1 MKFISMFS
9 GIEAA
14 TVASKDLGWEPVS
27 FSEIEPFPS
36 AVLAHHYPHV
46 PNVGDMTKVDWSK
59 YHGTVDLVCG
69 GSPCQ
74 AFSIAG
80 LRGSLGDDRG
90 NLTLEFMRACHA
102 IKPRWIMW
110 ENVPG
115 VFSAKGNP
123 FGCFLAGLA
132 GYDAAIE
139 PSGGKWSSGG
149 FLRAANSEGYSCA
162 WRVLDAQY
170 FGVPQRRQR
179 VFLVASLGEDW
190 WAPCEILLEREGV
203 RGNTAESGEARKE
216 VAGDAGSGAAGTVY
230 HDRRRDSITGPLD
243 VCPTLESQ
251 MGTGGGNVPLT
262 VCSIQGNLIGRDK
275 GGPCGVGVAEDA
287 PMYTLTSADQHAVCH
302 GIIDRAAF
310 NQGENVLYEP
320 KTEETDTVPT
330 IVARGPHARFYDRQS
345 TSEYGTNEVASTV
358 QARDFKGPT
367 DLVTAFKVRCGKEGG
382 GKGYLGSEDK
392 AFTLSTGHDQDIHYS
407 TVVRRLTEKECER
420 LQGFPDDYTL
430 IPWRGKMAASAP
442 RYKAL
447 GNSWAVPCA
456 RWIFERIAKLE
467 LDL

>member
-1 MKFISMFS
+1 MKYVSMFS

-14 TVASKDLGWEPVS
+14 TVAAHDLGWEPVA

-46 PNVGDMTKVDWSK
+46 PNVGDMTKVDWRK
-59 YHGTVDLVCG
+59 YHGAVDLVCG

-80 LRGSLGDDRG
+80 LRQSLDDDRG

-115 VFSAKGNP
+115 VFSAAGNP

-132 GYDAAIE
+132 GYDSAIE
-139 PSGGKWSSGG
+139 PTGGKWSSSG
-149 FLRAANSEGYSCA
+149 FLRAANAEGYNCA
-162 WRVLDAQY
+162 WRVLDAQH

-179 VFLVASLGEDW
+179 VFVVAYLGEDW
-190 WAPCEILLEREGV
+190 WAPCEVLLERDGV
-203 RGNTAESGEARKE
+203 RGNTAESGEARE
-216 VAGDAGSGAAGTVY
+216 ETASDVGEGTDGSVY
-230 HDRRRDSITGPLD
+230 GIRGNHIGRKP
-243 VCPTLESQ
+243 EN
-251 MGTGGGNVPLT
+251 GGNAT
-262 VCSIQGNLIGRDK
+262 
-275 GGPCGVGVAEDA
+275 E
-287 PMYTLTSADQHAVCH
+287 PMYGLIPALTATDRHAVCH

-310 NQGENVLYEP
+310 NQCENALYEP
-320 KTEETDTVPT
+320 KIEETDTVPT
-330 IVARGPHARFYDRQS
+330 IVARGPHAVFHE
-345 TSEYGTNEVASTV
+345 T
-358 QARDFKGPT
+358 
-367 DLVTAFKVRCGKEGG
+367 VTAFKIRCGKEGG
-382 GKGYLGSEDK
+382 GKGYLGSTDK
-392 AFTLSTGHDQDIHYS
+392 TFTLSTGHDQDVHYG
-407 TVVRRLTEKECER
+407 TVVRRLTERECER
-420 LQGFPDDYTL
+420 LMGYEDDYTR
-430 IPWRGKMAASAP
+430 IPWRGKPADQCPGAP